1 MFNQIY
7 LEESFVKQ
15 QSKTR
20 IRRLF
25 FSGAKNLRDL
35 GGYRTID
42 NKTVRWEALYRSDGL
57 NKLTDSDLRYLSML
71 DLNRVIDF
79 RAKHEMEREPDRLPH
94 EIKGRRVEIPILD
107 GSTKLWHDSGRD
119 FVNVL
124 RNIKPAQYMI
134 QTNVELAT
142 KFTPE
147 MQQFISEL
155 MSSNGKPI
163 LFHCAAGKDRTG
175 FAAAILLRILGV
187 PQETVMEDYLLT
199 NRYFFPAHRWN
210 LALLRVLKG
219 NIFADSI
226 KGFME
231 ARAEYLTAA
240 FNAIDQ
246 IHGSFEDYVYKALDL
261 SVYDTERLRALY
273 LE

>member
-1 MFNQIY
+1 
-7 LEESFVKQ
+7 
-15 QSKTR
+15 
-20 IRRLF
+20 
-25 FSGAKNLRDL
+25 
-35 GGYRTID
+35 
-42 NKTVRWEALYRSDGL
+42 
-57 NKLTDSDLRYLSML
+57 
-71 DLNRVIDF
+71 
-79 RAKHEMEREPDRLPH
+79 MEREPDRLPH

-107 GSTKLWHDSGRD
+107 GSTKLWHVSGRD